1 MRDDI
6 FPPGAIQ
13 LNECNLWRETSFAL
27 HLIKQA
33 VNPWLKLEECIQN
46 WKAIAK
52 MLAENPRN
60 RTVQMAKLYFLS

>member
-6 FPPGAIQ
+6 FPPGGIQ
-13 LNECNLWRETSFAL
+13 LNDCNLWRETLFSL

-33 VNPWLKLEECIQN
+33 VNPKLKLEECIQN
-46 WKAIAK
+46 WKSIAK

-60 RTVQMAKLYFLS
+60 RTAQMGKLHFLS